1 MKEKQSLEER
11 VEELED
17 RLSEVEN
24 ELLSIQRRNDEEE
37 MMEDF
42 GF

>member
-17 RLSEVEN
+17 RLSEVED
-24 ELLSIQRRNDEEE
+24 ELLSIQRRNDEEQ
-37 MMEDF
+37 MMQNF
-42 GF
+42 GH

>member
-17 RLSEVEN
+17 RLSEVED
-24 ELLSIQRRNDEEE
+24 ELLSIKRRNDEEE
-37 MMEDF
+37 MMQNF
-42 GF
+42 GY